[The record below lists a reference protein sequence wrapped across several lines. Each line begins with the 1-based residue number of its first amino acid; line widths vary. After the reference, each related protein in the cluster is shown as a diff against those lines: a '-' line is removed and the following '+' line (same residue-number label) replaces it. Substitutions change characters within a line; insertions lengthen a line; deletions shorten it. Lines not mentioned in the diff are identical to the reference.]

1 MQNKDF
7 HEEIFQTA
15 INTLNTGTAIVH
27 DAPVTHKELEQL
39 LTQNESTV
47 KLKQNKVLPLTEFF
61 DMDKTRFAWVR
72 AFPTIFQPE

>member
-1 MQNKDF
+1 M
-7 HEEIFQTA
+7 A
-15 INTLNTGTAIVH
+15 Y
-27 DAPVTHKELEQL
+27 KELEQL